1 MNASEFIQF
10 FLTICGGISIVGGAA
25 AVIFKWI
32 TPAFRLNKRVEVLE
46 NHDKR
51 DFEAL
56 KRIEERDALILK
68 VLSTMLD
75 SQITGNNVE
84 ELKKPKRNLRNISQR
99 ICVEM

>member
-1 MNASEFIQF
+1 MDITEFIQF
-10 FLTICGGISIVGGAA
+10 FLAICGGISLIGGAA
-25 AVIFKWI
+25 AVIFRWI

-46 NHDKR
+46 DHDKR

-75 SQITGNNVE
+75 SQITGNNAE
-84 ELKKPKRNLRNISQR
+84 ELKKTKKELTEYLAKNLR
-99 ICVEM
+99 

>member
-84 ELKKPKRNLRNISQR
+84 ELKKTKKELTEYLAKNLR
-99 ICVEM
+99 

>member
-1 MNASEFIQF
+1 MDITEFIQF
-10 FLTICGGISIVGGAA
+10 FLAICGGISLIGGAA
-25 AVIFKWI
+25 AVIFRWI

-46 NHDKR
+46 DHDKR

-84 ELKKPKRNLRNISQR
+84 ELKKTKKELTEYLAKNLR
-99 ICVEM
+99 